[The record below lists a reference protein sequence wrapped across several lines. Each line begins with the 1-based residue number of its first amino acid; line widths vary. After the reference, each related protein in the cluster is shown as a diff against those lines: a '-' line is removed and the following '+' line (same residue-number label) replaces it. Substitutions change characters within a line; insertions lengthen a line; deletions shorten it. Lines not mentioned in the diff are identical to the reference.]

1 MMALNKL
8 RCARPL
14 FAPQQRA
21 AAQRRRHKKRDKQER
36 LAPHVR
42 PIMHSE
48 DPHGARGSTEHHAL
62 TYKGSVKQY
71 NSADILASFNSAKS
85 GQASGATVASR
96 DKPAAAGSQ
105 ELDSGNGTEQGP
117 NFHALNWKK
126 EVKAFSSADLMA
138 NMAAAMG
145 GKDDLNGAGD
155 SLRTVSAPVAVAAPK
170 PPTTP
175 APTTPTTP
183 DAEAGIK
190 VRSWLEEEPQDKDG
204 WTVDRLKDALAA
216 TDQPAPNRV
225 KASPAPAVP
234 TAPPVNLIDLDDA
247 PSEPVPPAATH
258 TPPSAAPRP
267 SPLASPPAQEY
278 AAPVRQ
284 KPAYNQRV
292 ARAKDANKKRLS
304 NPNSAS
310 DLAGMDPMG
319 GVADLL
325 SAPQGRQGQYA
336 ADPLFDV
343 AFDPPPPPAV
353 TTMRMPTPALPT
365 QAAVASMPMPPP
377 SMPPPSLPPPSMPP
391 PSMPPPSLPP
401 PSLPPPSLP
410 PPSLPPP
417 NTPPPS
423 MPPPSMPPPSL
434 PPPNMPPPSMPP
446 PSMSPPSMPPPNTPP
461 PSMPPPNMPPPSMP
475 PPSMSPPGAPPP
487 ASS

>member
-1 MMALNKL
+1 
-8 RCARPL
+8 
-14 FAPQQRA
+14 
-21 AAQRRRHKKRDKQER
+21 
-36 LAPHVR
+36 
-42 PIMHSE
+42 MHNE

-105 ELDSGNGTEQGP
+105 ELDSGNGTEPGP
-117 NFHALNWKK
+117 NFHALDWKK

-145 GKDDLNGAGD
+145 GTDVLNGAGD
-155 SLRTVSAPVAVAAPK
+155 SLRTASAPVAAAAPK
-170 PPTTP
+170 PTTP
-175 APTTPTTP
+175 APTTPKTP
-183 DAEAGIK
+183 DAEAGLK

-204 WTVDRLKDALAA
+204 WTVDRLKDALAT
-216 TDQPAPNRV
+216 TDPPAPNRA

-234 TAPPVNLIDLDDA
+234 TAPPVNLIDLDEP
-247 PSEPVPPAATH
+247 PSESVLGRPPPHTH

-267 SPLASPPAQEY
+267 SPLASPPAQKH

-319 GVADLL
+319 GMADLR
-325 SAPQGRQGQYA
+325 SEPQGRQGQYA

-343 AFDPPPPPAV
+343 AFDPALPPAV

-365 QAAVASMPMPPP
+365 APAAARMPMPPP

-391 PSMPPPSLPP
+391 PSLPPPNTPPPSMPPPNTPPPSMPPPSMPPPNLAPPNMPP
-401 PSLPPPSLP
+401 PSTPPPSMAPPSMP
-410 PPSLPPP
+410 PPSMPPP

-423 MPPPSMPPPSL
+423 MPPPSMPPPS
-434 PPPNMPPPSMPP
+434 
-446 PSMSPPSMPPPNTPP
+446 
-461 PSMPPPNMPPPSMP
+461 
-475 PPSMSPPGAPPP
+475 APPP